1 MKYKV
6 QEENCK
12 ELQPNNNEE
21 LKLRLK
27 ADIGIFD
34 ILGHLIIWLILIVIT
49 LGIAIF
55 FVPYSFSKFIINRT
69 SLVDQNGVERTM
81 RCNIDMFSNIGHI
94 ILWII
99 ISILT
104 LGIGYIFYFYRVWNY
119 ALNNTTVE

>member
-1 MKYKV
+1 
-6 QEENCK
+6 
-12 ELQPNNNEE
+12 
-21 LKLRLK
+21 LKIK
-27 ADIGIFD
+27 ADIRILD
-34 ILGHLIIWLILIVIT
+34 IIGHIVIWLVLTIIT

-55 FVPYSFSKFIINRT
+55 FLPYSFSKFVINRT
-69 SLVDQNGVERTM
+69 TLTDENGDERKM

-119 ALNNTTVE
+119 ALNNTSVE